1 MAKTVRVNNNL
12 VVHRDFFD
20 FLANTN
26 NIICSIILNANTE
39 SGINYLSPSD
49 KSDMISYL
57 PESKFKNEMEFDVF
71 GEKVGRSLMRVGRVV
86 SKLITEEQL
95 KQYGVKQSQIED
107 FVNYYKSW
115 FDKENVEFKIVE
127 GDEIKKWY
135 LDQNYFAPSGA
146 CMGTIWNSCMRYRE
160 RQSYLDLY
168 CKNPNVKMLVMLVN
182 YGGVEKVRCRA
193 LLWDDVRVANSQV
206 ELPETIKV
214 MDRIYSVFDSDV
226 KTFKKWAEDNGYIT
240 KWEQNAKSHQYF
252 DIKGHP
258 IKIKCNLK
266 IREKNLRYYPYL
278 DTFPFFDLA
287 SGVLYNDEYN
297 SKWEYRLVQANGSLT
312 PPDPEPEYDDD
323 DGAELSWDED

>member
-1 MAKTVRVNNNL
+1 MAKTVRVNSNL

-39 SGINYLSPSD
+39 GGINYLAPSD
-49 KSDMISYL
+49 KGDMISYL
-57 PESKFKNEMEFDVF
+57 PESKFKDEVGFDVF

-86 SKLITEEQL
+86 SKLITE
-95 KQYGVKQSQIED
+95 KQINEYGVKQTQIED

-115 FDKENVEFKIVE
+115 FDKENFEIKVIE

-135 LDQNYFAPSGA
+135 LDQNYFAPSGS
-146 CMGTIWNSCMRYRE
+146 CMGTIWNSCMRYSE

-168 CKNPNVKMLVMLVN
+168 CKNSNVKMLVMLVKYN
-182 YGGVEKVRCRA
+182 DVEKVRCRA
-193 LLWDDVRVANSQV
+193 LLWDDVQVASSQTD
-206 ELPETIKV
+206 LPETIKV

-226 KTFKKWAEDNGYIT
+226 KTFKKWAESNGYIT

-252 DIKGHP
+252 DIKGQP

-266 IREKNLRYYPYL
+266 IVEKNLRYYPYL
-278 DTFPFFDLA
+278 DTFPFFDLRN
-287 SGVLYNDEYN
+287 GVLYNDEYN

-312 PPDPEPEYDDD
+312 PPPDPEEYDDN
-323 DGAELSWDED
+323 EQLVWDED